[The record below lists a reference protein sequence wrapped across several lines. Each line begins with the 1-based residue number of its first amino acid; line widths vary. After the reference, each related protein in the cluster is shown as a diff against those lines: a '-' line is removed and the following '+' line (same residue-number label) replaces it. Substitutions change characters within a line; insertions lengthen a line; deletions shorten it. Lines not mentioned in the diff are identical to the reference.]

1 MKILCCLN
9 ADAVSSVALNLLLPA
24 LAPHDV
30 HVALTTRVG
39 AAVTSDDPAPR
50 RELRV
55 AEQSFA
61 LEVLFPLVE
70 RAQLPRDGRYLTF
83 REIEQHLR
91 MPVTALPN
99 PNDEAGLATIRGI
112 APDLIVSIRYGA
124 IFKAAAIAV
133 PTLGILNLHAGLLP
147 AYRGVIASF
156 RALSAGEREIGCT
169 LHYITDGTIDTGTG
183 RRHRTRSGR
192 SRPLAARSR
201 PFAVPLGHRDGLR
214 RDRAIVAR
222 RGARDPR
229 ADGWHLLH
237 VSSRGRVGGVSAPG
251 LARGGSERPARAR
264 AALHA
269 ARGGAAVVGA
279 IRLAPVATE

>member
-50 RELRV
+50 LELRV
-55 AEQSFA
+55 AEQLFA

-83 REIEQHLR
+83 REIEQHLGI
-91 MPVTALPN
+91 PVLALPT

-133 PTLGILNLHAGLLP
+133 PTLGVLNLHAGLLP
-147 AYRGVIASF
+147 AYRGVIATF

-169 LHYITDGTIDTGTG
+169 LHYITDGTIDTGPVVGTAPVAVD
-183 RRHRTRSGR
+183 RDRS
-192 SRPLAARSR
+192 L
-201 PFAVPLGHRDGLR
+201 LGHVLSLYPSGIAMVAD
-214 RDRAIVAR
+214 AIGR
-222 RGARDPR
+222 LSRGESLATHVQTGGTYYTYPR
-229 ADGWHLLH
+229 ADEWAEFLRQGW
-237 VSSRGRVGGVSAPG
+237 RVADPSDFRE
-251 LARGGSERPARAR
+251 LALRFMP
-264 AALHA
+264 HA
-269 ARGGAAVVGA
+269 G
-279 IRLAPVATE
+279 